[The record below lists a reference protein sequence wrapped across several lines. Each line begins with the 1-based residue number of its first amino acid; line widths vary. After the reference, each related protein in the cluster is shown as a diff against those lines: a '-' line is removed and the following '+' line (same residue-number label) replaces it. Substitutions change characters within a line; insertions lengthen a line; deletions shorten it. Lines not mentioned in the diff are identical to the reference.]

1 MRRFTRLL
9 FSRYGIVGAIV
20 LIIVVV
26 LTVSR
31 LVNGPGDSGTAGNT
45 DGSGTPSAVH
55 GPDDGVVHSSGLP
68 TLAPEPSL
76 GPEAEDILAVAADFA
91 KNWAQPGKAMQE
103 WFDDLAPLSTED
115 LKAQITGVDPVSVPT
130 DELIGEPVLATQRGS
145 LAEVTQS
152 AVGGTLRLS
161 LAVVNGRW
169 LVSGIDWERG

>member
-26 LTVSR
+26 LTISR
-31 LVNGPGDSGTAGNT
+31 LFSGPGGSGTAGTNGES
-45 DGSGTPSAVH
+45 DTPSAVH
-55 GPDDGVVHSSGLP
+55 GPDDGVAHSSGLP
-68 TLAPEPSL
+68 TVEPEPPL
-76 GPEAEDILAVAADFA
+76 NPEAEDILTVAGDFA
-91 KNWAQPGKAMQE
+91 KKWANPGKPMQE
-103 WFDDLAPLSTED
+103 WYDDLAALSTEE

-130 DELIGEPVLATQRGS
+130 DQLLGEPVLASQRGS

-161 LAVVNGRW
+161 LAVVSGRW
-169 LVSGIDWERG
+169 LVSGVDWERG

>member
-31 LVNGPGDSGTAGNT
+31 LVSGPGDSGTAGNT
-45 DGSGTPSAVH
+45 SDGDTPSAVH
-55 GPDDGVVHSSGLP
+55 GPDDGVYESSGLP
-68 TLAPEPSL
+68 TVDPEPSL
-76 GPEAEDILAVAADFA
+76 DPEADDIIEVAGDFA
-91 KNWAQPGKAMQE
+91 KKWANPGKAMQE
-103 WFDDLAPLSTED
+103 WFDDLAPLSTEE
-115 LKAQITGVDPVSVPT
+115 LKAQITGVDPISVPT
-130 DELIGEPVLATQRGS
+130 DELIADPVLASRKGE
-145 LAEVTQS
+145 LAEVTVS

-161 LAVVNGRW
+161 LAVTNGRW

>member
-1 MRRFTRLL
+1 MRRFTRML
-9 FSRYGIVGAIV
+9 FSRYGLVGAIV

-26 LTVSR
+26 LTFSR
-31 LVNGPGDSGTAGNT
+31 LFNGPGDSGTAGNT
-45 DGSGTPSAVH
+45 DNSDTPSAVH

-68 TLAPEPSL
+68 TVGPEPSL
-76 GPEAEDILAVAADFA
+76 NPEAEDILGVARDFA
-91 KNWAQPGKAMQE
+91 EKWAQPDKAMQE
-103 WFDDLAPLSTED
+103 WFDDLTPLSTEE

-130 DELIGEPVLATQRGS
+130 DELIGDPILAAQRGS

-161 LAVVNGRW
+161 LAVTNGRW

>member
-9 FSRYGIVGAIV
+9 FTRYGIVGGIV

-26 LTVSR
+26 LTISR
-31 LVNGPGDSGTAGNT
+31 LVNGPGDNGTAGTKGEN
-45 DGSGTPSAVH
+45 DTPSAVH

-68 TLAPEPSL
+68 TVEPEPPLS
-76 GPEAEDILAVAADFA
+76 PDAQDILEVAGDFA
-91 KNWAQPGKAMQE
+91 KNWAQPDKEMQE
-103 WFDDLAPLSTED
+103 WFDDLAALSTED

-130 DELIGEPVLATQRGS
+130 AELIGEPVLAAQRGS

-161 LAVVNGRW
+161 LAVTNGRW